1 VLGDLHG
8 CYSCLKA
15 AIHQSNFMEKVRRFK
30 ADPEHN
36 PDVRLVLLGDYI
48 DRGRFSYNGV
58 LRTILNLY
66 LTVPEHVVVLRG
78 NHEYYIEYQGKVYG
92 GVRPAEAINSMSE
105 PAAGRGVH
113 PLPRL
118 LRGHAEHA
126 ALRPAAVR
134 ARRHPPRQ
142 PDRREVEGPLGP
154 QPRGHPLPDAV
165 ERPQQGRDGPRRA
178 AEGQRPLRLRPP
190 AVSQASWA
198 RSAANVLIRGHEKV
212 NSGFRSQWND
222 EDFRLFTLFSAG
234 GADNDDLPE
243 DSNYREVR
251 PMALTITSRD
261 GVVAATP
268 WAIDYKRYQD
278 PKLNNFFDTALEID
292 ISPQH

>member
-1 VLGDLHG
+1 MMISMTAAALLIAGVLASCPLKLANHGGEDRSWLSAAVVGSQLLRVALQQSAEPVLGFQNGQPQPLLLVELP
-8 CYSCLKA
+8 SATA
-15 AIHQSNFMEKVRRFK
+15 AAPIRVEVHTALAFSRMEAAARRFG
-30 ADPEHN
+30 
-36 PDVRLVLLGDYI
+36 LSL
-48 DRGRFSYNGV
+48 
-58 LRTILNLY
+58 
-66 LTVPEHVVVLRG
+66 
-78 NHEYYIEYQGKVYG
+78 Q
-92 GVRPAEAINSMSE
+92 
-105 PAAGRGVH
+105 
-113 PLPRL
+113 
-118 LRGHAEHA
+118 
-126 ALRPAAVR
+126 
-134 ARRHPPRQ
+134 
-142 PDRREVEGPLGP
+142 
-154 QPRGHPLPDAV
+154 
-165 ERPQQGRDGPRRA
+165 
-178 AEGQRPLRLRPP
+178 
-190 AVSQASWA
+190 
-198 RSAANVLIRGHEKV
+198 V